1 LISITYILSNINKAM
16 AFEWIVEH
24 LDSSKFHISFILIH
38 DKEDTDLKNFLDRK
52 KIPNYFISYTSK
64 KSLPSAF
71 IQCTRLLWSIKPS
84 VVHTHLFEANFIG
97 LMSAKFSGIKKRIY
111 TRHYATLN
119 HTYYPQMV
127 KWDRLINFLA
137 TDIISISSSTHYAL
151 VDLEKMDSKKLATIP
166 HGFDIELF
174 AKPEL
179 SLVHI
184 LKTKYQTE
192 RSYPVVG
199 VIARYTNL
207 KGIEFI
213 IRAFKLLCMDYP
225 SAKLVLAN
233 AGGDYNLFIQSELE
247 QLPKENYVE
256 ITFENDIASLYH
268 LFDIFIHV
276 PISKNIEAF
285 GQIYIESMAAGIPGI
300 FTLSGTG
307 NDVCKHE
314 ENCLVVDY
322 MNHQQIYNSMLRL
335 LSDDVLRNSLAE
347 KAQKTSEN
355 YGLKPFIE
363 RLEKLYIT

>member
-1 LISITYILSNINKAM
+1 
-16 AFEWIVEH
+16 
-24 LDSSKFHISFILIH
+24 
-38 DKEDTDLKNFLDRK
+38 
-52 KIPNYFISYTSK
+52 
-64 KSLPSAF
+64 
-71 IQCTRLLWSIKPS
+71 
-84 VVHTHLFEANFIG
+84 
-97 LMSAKFSGIKKRIY
+97 
-111 TRHYATLN
+111 
-119 HTYYPQMV
+119 
-127 KWDRLINFLA
+127 
-137 TDIISISSSTHYAL
+137 
-151 VDLEKMDSKKLATIP
+151 
-166 HGFDIELF
+166 
-174 AKPEL
+174 
-179 SLVHI
+179 
-184 LKTKYQTE
+184 
-192 RSYPVVG
+192 
-199 VIARYTNL
+199 
-207 KGIEFI
+207 
-213 IRAFKLLCMDYP
+213 MDYP